1 VRVIDILRLRLRSLF
16 LRTQV
21 EHELDEEL
29 RYHLERQVEE
39 NVAAGMR
46 HEDARLAALRSV
58 HGFEQ
63 RKEECRDMRGLNL
76 VDNLLQDAR
85 FAMRQL
91 RKSPAFA
98 STAIC
103 TLALGMCA
111 SVAIFAFV
119 DAALIKP
126 LPYTNPSRLVGV
138 YESVA
143 MFPQSNLSYADYI
156 DWKRLNNVFTSLAA
170 YQTGGMTLSTPRGRG
185 TCARRSSERRLLSHA
200 RYDADPRTRF
210 SPRRGFAGRSPHRHA
225 QSLGM
230 AETVRRAT
238 RRPRAIGDAGRRAER
253 DYRRPAA
260 GVSFRSH

>member
-1 VRVIDILRLRLRSLF
+1 MRFSTILRLRLRSLV
-16 LRTQV
+16 LPAQV
-21 EHELDEEL
+21 EHELEEEL

-63 RKEECRDMRGLNL
+63 RKEECRDMRGVNL

-126 LPYTNPSRLVGV
+126 LPYANASRLVGV

-170 YQTGGMTLSTPRGRG
+170 YQTGGMTLSTPEGAQRARGVRVSDDFFRTLG
-185 TCARRSSERRLLSHA
+185 VTPILGRDFRPGEDLPAAARTVMLSH
-200 RYDADPRTRF
+200 DPDLGRALVDWFQRT
-210 SPRRGFAGRSPHRHA
+210 
-225 QSLGM
+225 LL
-230 AETVRRAT
+230 
-238 RRPRAIGDAGRRAER
+238 
-253 DYRRPAA
+253 
-260 GVSFRSH
+260 